1 MLNFR
6 IKNTLIFLILS
17 VLLIFL
23 SSCSAQDYY
32 DKTPSS
38 QSDTNVKDVNSL
50 DEKVAV
56 EEVAEEEEPVVGE
69 DIAEEDSS
77 NGGSED
83 DTKDILVSE
92 ALCVRVIDG
101 DTIELESGER
111 VRYIGINT
119 PETDEQYGDEAT
131 RINSDLVLNKTLRLE
146 KDVSET
152 DRYGRL
158 LRYVY
163 VGDIFV
169 NAYLVE
175 NGYAQVS
182 TYPPDV
188 KHSEDFRV
196 LQEKAMNEERGFWA
210 PEEEEIA
217 VEEVAEEEEPV
228 VGDDLEEEVTA
239 TQGIEIVSLTSPIAR
254 GSNATI
260 TIKTTPN
267 ILCAITV
274 YYKSG
279 PSEAQGLE
287 SKNSDSNGNC
297 AWTWKVGSR
306 TTPGDWK
313 IVITAGSEKIETYF
327 TVTG

>member
-1 MLNFR
+1 MLNFI

-32 DKTPSS
+32 DEAHSS

-50 DEKVAV
+50 DEEVAV
-56 EEVAEEEEPVVGE
+56 EEEEPVVGE
-69 DIAEEDSS
+69 EISEEDSS

-92 ALCVRVIDG
+92 AICVRVIDG
-101 DTIELESGER
+101 DTIELDSGER

-131 RINSDLVLNKTLRLE
+131 SINSDLVLNKTLRLE

-152 DRYGRL
+152 DKYGRL

-188 KHSEDFRV
+188 KYSNYFKE
-196 LQEKAMNEERGFWA
+196 LQSKAIENETGFWA
-210 PEEEEIA
+210 PEEEEDKGEA
-217 VEEVAEEEEPV
+217 VAVEEEEPV
-228 VGDDLEEEVTA
+228 VGEELEEEVIA

-279 PSEAQGLE
+279 ASKASGLE
-287 SKNSDSNGNC
+287 PKNSDGNGSC
-297 AWTWKVGSR
+297 TWSWKVGSR

-313 IVITAGSEKIETYF
+313 IVLTAEGVGQIETYF
-327 TVTG
+327 TVTK